1 MKAEKV
7 YPKTTLTQSS
17 ITKGQDWVSEGQ
29 QGYERLNNLPYLK
42 TFRKKLRNKSTPA
55 ASRLWIMLKGKQLDG
70 RKFRRQHSFANYI
83 LDFYCPE
90 ESLAIELDGQG
101 HFEATQA
108 AHDRERDLFLKTYGI
123 RVLRFENKWVWN
135 NPEGLLE
142 IVK

>member
-1 MKAEKV
+1 
-7 YPKTTLTQSS
+7 
-17 ITKGQDWVSEGQ
+17 
-29 QGYERLNNLPYLK
+29 
-42 TFRKKLRNKSTPA
+42 
-55 ASRLWIMLKGKQLDG
+55 MLKGKQLDG

-108 AHDRERDLFLKTYGI
+108 AYDRERELFLKTYGI

-142 IVK
+142 IVKGYFGKQKPSKPRV